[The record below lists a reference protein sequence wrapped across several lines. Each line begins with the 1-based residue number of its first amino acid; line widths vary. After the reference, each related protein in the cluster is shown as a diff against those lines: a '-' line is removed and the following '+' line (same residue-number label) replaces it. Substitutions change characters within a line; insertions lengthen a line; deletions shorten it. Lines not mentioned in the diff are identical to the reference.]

1 MLLELHAVLFKKPT
15 HQNPKNLYLCQVQK
29 VIALLKDSDLSL
41 SLLSASLGFSAKI
54 LKVGQMRSHMP
65 GSE

>member
-1 MLLELHAVLFKKPT
+1 MLLELHAGLFKKPT
-15 HQNPKNLYLCQVQK
+15 HQNPNNLYLCQVQK